1 MDRDRAAL
9 GVAFPRTHHILSL
22 EFGDR
27 KDFDDPRQEW
37 RRLFSELLGTFALVL
52 VAAGGGILHAKGQIS
67 LAAAVVAP
75 GLMVM
80 AIILFMGAVS
90 GAHLNPGV
98 SLAFALRGDFPW
110 KRVPG
115 YIVIQLIGATL
126 AALFLRW
133 VFGNVEHLGATLP
146 GPGYKNW
153 QALLMEIVLTAL
165 LVSVILG
172 TASAAQNVGA
182 IAALGVGGYI
192 ALAGLWSAPVS
203 GTSMN
208 PARSFGPALVSGD
221 WSSYWVYVAGPIAGA
236 LIAVGFAYVLRGR
249 GGDVISRA
257 AGSGVLDEGALTAKA
272 KLSQDIEQG
281 KAVPPGIT
289 GTGEDAAALGV
300 MEIRPTAKGTKA
312 GYGYENKE
320 HWEERVTLNLVDDAL
335 IGGVIDRK
343 FEGYDLVGQ
352 WSSYGWNV
360 LPLADGHDYNQI
372 GSVLKMAEDWDPADT
387 GGLKIDK
394 DEAGRMVAE
403 DDSDYL
409 LASQSMIGLDQ
420 FTDLREVID
429 ALAHDTD
436 VADILGEHV
445 ANQCVT
451 EEALEG
457 MSAFLDKRKPR
468 WAP

>member
-1 MDRDRAAL
+1 MTDNVPVSGTDGPGEAQDRTGADGVSGATAQQVYPAAL
-9 GVAFPRTHHILSL
+9 GTAFPRTHHILTL

-27 KDFDDPRQEW
+27 QDFDDPRREW

-115 YIVIQLIGATL
+115 YVVIQLAGATL

-208 PARSFGPALVSGD
+208 SARSFGPALVSGD
-221 WSSYWVYVAGPIAGA
+221 WSSYWVYVVGPITGA
-236 LIAVGFAYVLRGR
+236 LIAVGFAFVLRGR

-257 AGSGVLDEGALTAKA
+257 AGSGVLDQGALAAKA
-272 KLSQDIEQG
+272 ELSQEIDQG
-281 KAVPPGIT
+281 KVIPPGIA
-289 GTGEDAAALGV
+289 GTDTQ
-300 MEIRPTAKGTKA
+300 P
-312 GYGYENKE
+312 
-320 HWEERVTLNLVDDAL
+320 
-335 IGGVIDRK
+335 GG
-343 FEGYDLVGQ
+343 
-352 WSSYGWNV
+352 
-360 LPLADGHDYNQI
+360 P
-372 GSVLKMAEDWDPADT
+372 
-387 GGLKIDK
+387 
-394 DEAGRMVAE
+394 
-403 DDSDYL
+403 
-409 LASQSMIGLDQ
+409 
-420 FTDLREVID
+420 
-429 ALAHDTD
+429 
-436 VADILGEHV
+436 
-445 ANQCVT
+445 
-451 EEALEG
+451 
-457 MSAFLDKRKPR
+457 
-468 WAP
+468 